1 MLKKFLAAALIC
13 TGIFSVN
20 ISASAERVYCGE
32 LGNSSI
38 YIETN
43 SIKVNNEDSQ
53 ITVQVYDGDNYYGT
67 YFFTYMQNMNDFMY
81 TLVNENAMRRGQHLS
96 GSMAGGLL
104 SRAPET
110 IKRIF
115 AEIAE
120 YVQ

>member
-53 ITVQVYDGDNYYGT
+53 ITVQVYDGDNYRK
-67 YFFTYMQNMNDFMY
+67 
-81 TLVNENAMRRGQHLS
+81 A
-96 GSMAGGLL
+96 A
-104 SRAPET
+104 
-110 IKRIF
+110 
-115 AEIAE
+115 
-120 YVQ
+120 